1 MRFRGPFS
9 CRSIGFP
16 FVRDV
21 LVDSLSA
28 HILPMLPVMGCL
40 SDAQVSHLNLHRSYR
55 GEYCCFIVAQ
65 FCSIITIFASCGASK
80 SAQKLVQS
88 CKL

>member
-55 GEYCCFIVAQ
+55 ALFETPNGRGNYV
-65 FCSIITIFASCGASK
+65 S
-80 SAQKLVQS
+80 LVER
-88 CKL
+88 KEVL